1 MDYRKFG
8 ETYYIRL
15 DRGDEIISSILGICQ
30 KEQIESAIF
39 QVLAA
44 AVRPKSRRSFRKRGV
59 LRSKS

>member
-8 ETYYIRL
+8 ETYYVRM

-39 QVLAA
+39 VFYLNSDLGHNRLQM
-44 AVRPKSRRSFRKRGV
+44 RPYRKIV
-59 LRSKS
+59 C